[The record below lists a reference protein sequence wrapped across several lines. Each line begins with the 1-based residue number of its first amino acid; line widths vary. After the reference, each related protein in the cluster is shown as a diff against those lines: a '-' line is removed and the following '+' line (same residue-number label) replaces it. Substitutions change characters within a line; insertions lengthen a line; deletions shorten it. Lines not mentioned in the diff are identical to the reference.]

1 MGFTQDSLPGEQAAG
16 RALPLVQGVGT
27 LSLSQSGH
35 LPGSCVAP
43 AGVPSSPRGDPAIR
57 HSEPFFG
64 SALLKRDVLF
74 SVPVVSELKTT
85 GRVHSPLAFCL
96 GPEKDVAPVLVTLD
110 ITQEDGGVAARA
122 LSLSSCL
129 GRTDSLPEPCS
140 VPHRPAPQPLAW
152 VNPWPVQ
159 PALPFARS

>member
-1 MGFTQDSLPGEQAAG
+1 MNGQRGGPCLWFKGLESSASLKAVIYQAPVWLLLG
-16 RALPLVQGVGT
+16 YPHPHVVT
-27 LSLSQSGH
+27 
-35 LPGSCVAP
+35 P
-43 AGVPSSPRGDPAIR
+43 PSR

-64 SALLKRDVLF
+64 SALPRRDILF

-85 GRVHSPLAFCL
+85 GRVHSPLAFCP